1 MAVQASPLQLRILSQ
16 LQTRFG
22 GDGAV
27 GQRLNEVDIADWL
40 GISRTP
46 VREVLRTLERQ
57 GVLAYE
63 PRRGFEILRP
73 LNGEAGEMG
82 DGSDLLD
89 ERVMREMALGT
100 LKSVISERA
109 LLQRFAV
116 PKGFLNSTLR
126 RLMRDQLAEPSP
138 GRGWV
143 FADVGPEALKDGYR
157 FRQIVEPAAILS
169 DGYDAD
175 RSMMAAL
182 DADHEAA
189 IAKIDSFDRRALFEL
204 DARFHLAIAEGAGNR
219 PLVDAIRR
227 QNNIRRVAEYIGFV
241 RLDRIRQ
248 SMIEHRGIIAALIEG
263 RRQQAATL
271 MRLHLDVSAQETFSH
286 LPDDLER
293 IRAAGMLSEAR
304 SSLE

>member
-1 MAVQASPLQLRILSQ
+1 MAAQASPLQMRILSQ

-22 GDGAV
+22 GERAV
-27 GQRLNEVDIADWL
+27 GQRLNEVDIAEWL
-40 GISRTP
+40 GVSRTP
-46 VREVLRTLERQ
+46 VREVLRALERQ

-63 PRRGFEILRP
+63 PRRGFEILRSLDP
-73 LNGEAGEMG
+73 DPGDAG
-82 DGSDLLD
+82 DSSDLLD

-169 DGYDAD
+169 DGYAVDSAA
-175 RSMMAAL
+175 MARL
-182 DADHEAA
+182 DSDHEAA
-189 IAKIDSFDRRALFEL
+189 IAKIDAFDRRALFEL
-204 DARFHLAIAEGAGNR
+204 DAQFHLAIADGAGSR
-219 PLVDAIRR
+219 PLADAIRR
-227 QNNIRRVAEYIGFV
+227 QNNIRRVAEYMGFV

-248 SMIEHRGIIAALIEG
+248 SMIEHRGIMAALLGG
-263 RRQQAATL
+263 RRQKAATL

-286 LPDDLER
+286 LPEDLER
-293 IRAAGMLSEAR
+293 IRSGGTLSKAPASET
-304 SSLE
+304 